1 MTVILGIDPGSR
13 VTGYGIIKD
22 TGSTLTYL
30 DSGCIRTSDGELSQR
45 LLEIFDGIC
54 ELMESYHPN
63 EVAIENVFFHQNPS
77 TALKL
82 GHARGAA
89 MVACASHRVFIS
101 EYSPREI
108 KQAVV
113 GYGAAEKDQVK
124 AMIMR
129 LLMLSHA
136 PQTDASDALAVAVC
150 HSYVRKSLKLT
161 RQLLGSN
168 AG

>member
-13 VTGYGIIKD
+13 VTGYGLIKD
-22 TGSTLTYL
+22 EGSKLTYL

-54 ELMESYHPN
+54 ELMDAYKPK

-89 MVACASHRVFIS
+89 MVACASHRVLVS
-101 EYSPREI
+101 EYSPRQI
-108 KQAVV
+108 KQSVV

-124 AMIMR
+124 AMMMR
-129 LLMLSHA
+129 ILLLSHP

-150 HSYVRKSLKLT
+150 HSYMRKNLMLQRK
-161 RQLLGSN
+161 LLGSN
-168 AG
+168 A